1 MSELNLE
8 ATDNYLPS
16 SAGQR
21 LAAQLGQLKHQWPHF
36 YDCIDPVRISESTCG
51 FITDLAARA
60 FDFDSSM
67 LGGRGEHYRLAQQN
81 PLVRSVGIR
90 QLFSIVSPRRDLRRL
105 GPRHRILDVL
115 GGDGVLARAMEQM
128 VPKSSLPAIVTSDLS
143 GEMVAAARA
152 YGLFAI
158 QQPAQ
163 NLLLRDDS
171 IDGVIIAYG
180 THHIPTNQRL
190 QACREAFRVLK
201 PGGGIALHDF
211 EEGSPMCRWFNEV
224 VDPYSQT
231 GHLFP
236 HITKDE
242 VEGYL
247 LDAGFEDVR
256 VEYLYDPF
264 ILSATTPERA
274 IRQLSKYLL
283 HMYGLVKLVER
294 HGPDGA
300 LDVIGDLADEYLRYD
315 YRAMGL
321 AESFGASRVKL
332 SRGEDGW
339 TIEAPRVALVA
350 HGVKSHAAARAKLP
364 RTA

>member
-8 ATDNYLPS
+8 VTDNYIPS
-16 SAGQR
+16 NAGQR
-21 LAAQLGQLKHQWPHF
+21 LAAQLGQLKHTWPHF

-60 FDFDSSM
+60 FDFDSPM
-67 LGGRGEHYRLAQQN
+67 LGGRGDSYRLAQQN
-81 PLVRSVGIR
+81 PLVRSIGIR
-90 QLFSIVSPRRDLRRL
+90 QLFSLVSPDRDLRRL
-105 GPRHRILDVL
+105 GPRHKILDVL

-128 VPKSSLPAIVTSDLS
+128 VPESSLPSIVTSDLS

-163 NLLLRDDS
+163 KLLLRDDS

-190 QACREAFRVLK
+190 QACHEAFRVLK
-201 PGGGIALHDF
+201 PGGSIALHDF
-211 EEGSPMCRWFNEV
+211 EEDSPMARWFNEV
-224 VDPYSQT
+224 VDSYSQT

-236 HITKDE
+236 HITKEE

-247 LDAGFEDVR
+247 LEAGFDGVR

-264 ILSATTPERA
+264 VISDVNPERA
-274 IRQLSKYLL
+274 RRQLSKYLL
-283 HMYGLVKLVER
+283 HMYGLVKLVDL
-294 HGPDGA
+294 HGLDGA
-300 LDVIGDLADEYLRYD
+300 LDIIGDLAEEYMRYD
-315 YRAMGL
+315 YNAMGL
-321 AESFGASRVKL
+321 PDSFGASSVRLK
-332 SRGEDGW
+332 RQGDGW
-339 TIEAPRVALVA
+339 TIELPRVALVG
-350 HGVKSHAAARAKLP
+350 HGVKTQTATRAA
-364 RTA
+364 